1 MRARIALVGLG
12 VLLALAPSAQG
23 QDGWA
28 LWERPVDPRT
38 GQPGGDWQRRQTFEA
53 ERWCRGEMTRS
64 INRTLGAQWKDG
76 RWNPRA
82 KVLEF
87 QCLPETEDPRRPTAK

>member
-1 MRARIALVGLG
+1 
-12 VLLALAPSAQG
+12 
-23 QDGWA
+23 
-28 LWERPVDPRT
+28 
-38 GQPGGDWQRRQTFEA
+38 
-53 ERWCRGEMTRS
+53 MTRA